1 MSEDNNEIPCYI
13 PKDKRKIPEKR
24 NQSSFAPPPKRELLP
39 VEFDCKLNKEEL
51 EQIKEH
57 YRGNNK
63 ESNTIIKPSE
73 KFKVMKINDLLMT
86 KEEEDTTTDPNDLYN
101 NPIDFQPLLG
111 RGNCGGLDR
120 VVNPNKINQEKG
132 ESYNGLNTINKIK
145 TKPLNQM
152 NENDWRIIRENLN
165 IFVNNNE
172 VIKPLRKWDDMNV
185 CDDLLLLIKNIYENP
200 TPIQCASIPI
210 ALKMRDLIAL
220 AETGTGKTFAYL
232 IPLIQFVLKL
242 PKLTEETSASGP
254 YALVLA
260 PTRELALQIQKETL
274 KLATPFGLRVC
285 CCIGGEPMQPQIEEL
300 SNGAEIVVAAP
311 GRLKDLLN
319 QSYLV
324 LGQCY
329 FVVLDEADK
338 MIDLGLDVQ
347 VRYIFSELPS
357 VKDGSTEEIISMEK
371 ENASGNPS
379 TRTTLMY
386 SATMPSTLEKI
397 TNEYLRR
404 PITISIGKT
413 GNVAENVKQ
422 NILWVEDNM
431 KKRKLIQVIK
441 SSSPPTIVFVNQQKT
456 VEEICLLLEK
466 EKINCIGIHGGKRQI
481 ERTDALDG
489 FKRKK
494 YSVMVATNILSRGI
508 DIESVANV
516 INYEMP
522 QKIEEYTHRVGRTG
536 RAGKGGNAI
545 TFINENDGKEV
556 LNQLRQ
562 ILVQSRNSIPKE
574 LDSFL
579 KKNEIIY

>member
-1 MSEDNNEIPCYI
+1 
-13 PKDKRKIPEKR
+13 
-24 NQSSFAPPPKRELLP
+24 
-39 VEFDCKLNKEEL
+39 
-51 EQIKEH
+51 
-57 YRGNNK
+57 
-63 ESNTIIKPSE
+63 
-73 KFKVMKINDLLMT
+73 MKINDLLMT

-132 ESYNGLNTINKIK
+132 ESHNGLNTINKIK

-185 CDDLLLLIKNIYENP
+185 CDDLLLLIKNTYENP

-422 NILWVEDNM
+422 NVIWVEDNM

-466 EKINCIGIHGGKRQI
+466 EKINCVGIHGGKRQI